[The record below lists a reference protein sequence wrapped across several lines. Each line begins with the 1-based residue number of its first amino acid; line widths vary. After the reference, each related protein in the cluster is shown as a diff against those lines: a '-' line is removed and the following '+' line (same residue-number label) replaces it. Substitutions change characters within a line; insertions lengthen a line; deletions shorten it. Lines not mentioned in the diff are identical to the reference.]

1 MSQTKRK
8 PESTAIRMTGL
19 LAAVGLLSVLAVGCS
34 GNSTSKAAIQKR
46 AEEGSAAAKIAAQTS
61 PDPGI
66 DLNCTY
72 DRLRNPPDSFHYVY
86 KKVTSDGF
94 FVDQEADI
102 TPQTID
108 GFLKQPDGSQ
118 RPLHAVH
125 SDPQS
130 WQTALAGL
138 TAISGMSST
147 VATFN
152 HSSAMQR
159 ESGGGQLN
167 GYDTIHYSIDTARWD
182 ATTRQ
187 MLGNVTLGPGGFDK
201 GDAWVTAEGCPVKLA
216 LDDEMHKKDGSLLE
230 KAHYEIEMVKK

>member
-1 MSQTKRK
+1 MSQSKRK
-8 PESTAIRMTGL
+8 PGSHAIRMTGL
-19 LAAVGLLSVLAVGCS
+19 LATASFLSILAVGC
-34 GNSTSKAAIQKR
+34 GGASTSKSSLEKEAGR
-46 AEEGSAAAKIAAQTS
+46 GSATTKMAAQTS

-86 KKVTSDGF
+86 KKVASDGF

-108 GFLKQPDGSQ
+108 GFFRQQDGSQ

-125 SDPQS
+125 SDAQS

-152 HSSAMQR
+152 HSSAMRR
-159 ESGGGQLN
+159 ESDSGQLN
-167 GYDTIHYSIDTARWD
+167 GYNAIHYSIDTARWD

-187 MLGNVTLGPGGFDK
+187 MLGNFALGPGGLDK
-201 GDAWVTAEGCPVKLA
+201 GEAWVTAEGCPVKLS
-216 LDDEMHKKDGSLLE
+216 LDEEMHKQDGSLLE
-230 KAHYEIEMVKK
+230 KVDYEVEMVKK